1 MSQTIIF
8 GVTSGIA
15 AFKSIEL
22 VKELKNEGYDV
33 RVVMTE
39 HAKKMINPKEFEKV
53 SGNLVI
59 TELFE
64 KGFDYKKILKNRKV
78 SHVSLAEK
86 ADVMVICPATANVI
100 AKSSYG
106 IADDYLTTTALAV
119 TCPIIICPAMNV
131 NMWNNPIVQENLDK
145 LRQRNFHIVNP
156 VKGML
161 ACGYEGMGRL
171 ADNQTIKQEIFDCLD
186 QSNSLKGKKII
197 VTAGGTME
205 KIDDVRFITN
215 RSSGKMGVA
224 IAEECFLKG
233 AEVLLLR
240 AKNSVS
246 PRYPIE
252 EKMFTTADELLD
264 LVESNVKNYEYFYHA
279 AAVSDFKPEIQ
290 SKGKISSKKE
300 LIIKLKPQVKIL
312 DKIKKINPNIFLIAF
327 KAECISDIKKLT
339 KIAFDRLK
347 ESNADVIIANDVGK
361 NNRGF
366 EVDTNEVTVIFKDGT
381 NVFVPLADK
390 HEVARQ
396 IVELINTKLS
406 LV

>member
-39 HAKKMINPKEFEKV
+39 HARKMINPKEFEKV

-78 SHVSLAEK
+78 SHISLADK
-86 ADVMVICPATANVI
+86 ADVMVICPATANII
-100 AKSSYG
+100 AKLAYG

-131 NMWNNPIVQENLDK
+131 NMWNNVIVQENLEK
-145 LRQRNFHIVNP
+145 LQKRGFYIVNP
-156 VKGML
+156 IKGML
-161 ACGYEGMGRL
+161 ACGYEGIGRL
-171 ADNQTIKQEIFDCLD
+171 ADNQTIKQEILNCLN

-246 PRYPIE
+246 PRYPIKE
-252 EKMFTTADELLD
+252 ELFTTADELLT
-264 LVESNVKNYEYFYHA
+264 LVKSNVKKYDYFYHA
-279 AAVSDFKPEIQ
+279 AAVSDFKPEI
-290 SKGKISSKKE
+290 KTEGKISSKKE

-312 DKIKKINPNIFLIAF
+312 DGIKKINPNIFLIAF
-327 KAECISDIKKLT
+327 KAECISDQKKLT
-339 KIAFDRLK
+339 KIAFGRLK
-347 ESNADVIIANDVGK
+347 ESNADIIIANDVGK
-361 NNRGF
+361 NNKGF

-396 IVELINTKLS
+396 IVESVDAKLS